1 MAEPGGNKT
10 EKKNELSE
18 QEKERLAELLVEA
31 IRHEMR
37 DEAERGGIAG

>member
-1 MAEPGGNKT
+1 MAEMDGNKT
-10 EKKNELSE
+10 EKTNELSE